1 MFTGLI
7 QETGTVRSILRE
19 NGGFSLEI
27 AASVVPKGA
36 AVGDSI
42 AVNGICPAV
51 VALDDGGI
59 RADAMNE
66 TVRIGTL
73 KDWRAGDTVNLEKSL
88 TLQSPLGGHL
98 VLGDVEAT
106 ASVLSVEADGFA
118 KRITFSVPA
127 AVSRYIVKKGR
138 IAVDGA
144 SLTVCDEAPGRFS
157 VSLIPHTLKSIR
169 LGSQKPGDTVNIE
182 TDILAKYVE
191 KLLKPDANGVTESFL
206 IENGFGS

>member
-19 NGGFSLEI
+19 NGGFRLEI
-27 AASVVPKGA
+27 AASVVTKGA

-42 AVNGICPAV
+42 AVNGICLTV
-51 VALDDGGI
+51 TALVDGGF

-127 AVSRYIVKKGR
+127 AGQPIH
-138 IAVDGA
+138 
-144 SLTVCDEAPGRFS
+144 C
-157 VSLIPHTLKSIR
+157 
-169 LGSQKPGDTVNIE
+169 QKR
-182 TDILAKYVE
+182 TDCRRRRQSDCLR
-191 KLLKPDANGVTESFL
+191 
-206 IENGFGS
+206 